1 MYKILV
7 YQQSTDD
14 CPCLG
19 MSLTRD
25 IFMQCF
31 LYQLHT
37 LTLVSNL
44 PNCVRNSLNTIFFP
58 GISVMD
64 TKDYELTTNAFT
76 RAKLEKKD
84 NSKFAMTAG
93 FKTFL

>member
-1 MYKILV
+1 
-7 YQQSTDD
+7 
-14 CPCLG
+14 
-19 MSLTRD
+19 MSLALD
-25 IFMQCF
+25 IYMLF
-31 LYQLHT
+31 
-37 LTLVSNL
+37 LVSIAHIDSGFKFTQ
-44 PNCVRNSLNTIFFP
+44 CVRNSLNTIFFP